1 MFSPATSPSGYSP
14 PLNSP
19 AIGRE
24 QPSDPEKV
32 IMGKK
37 TSTPPL
43 SGENNLQEGGVFQK
57 PLFGHIPENFFP
69 TSNFC
74 KAPASPPSGRRSAQW
89 AGW

>member
-1 MFSPATSPSGYSP
+1 MFSPATSPSGYSL

-19 AIGRE
+19 LSEENSLLILK
-24 QPSDPEKV
+24 KV

-37 TSTPPL
+37 NSTPPL

-74 KAPASPPSGRRSAQW
+74 KALASPPSGRRGA
-89 AGW
+89 